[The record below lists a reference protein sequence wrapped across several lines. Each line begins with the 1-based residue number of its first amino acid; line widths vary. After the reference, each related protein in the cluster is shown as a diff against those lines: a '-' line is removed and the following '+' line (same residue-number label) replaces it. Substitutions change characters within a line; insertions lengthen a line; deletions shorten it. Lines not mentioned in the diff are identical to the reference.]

1 MSPVARAACPLTIT
15 PEAAARLQLEADFS
29 RAILSIRHL
38 LGCGGAGFRVS
49 VEENRPDEGH
59 FFEAAG
65 IPVVMDDIAFRRLTG
80 AVLDVDPDPA
90 GEGYRLKHPEAIL
103 TTFC

>member
-1 MSPVARAACPLTIT
+1 MSTATRAAGPLTIT
-15 PEAAARLQLEADFS
+15 PGAAAKLKAAADFS
-29 RAILSIRHL
+29 RAVLSIRHL
-38 LGCGGAGFRVS
+38 VGCGGAGFRVS

-59 FFEAAG
+59 FFDAAG
-65 IPVVMDDIAFRRLTG
+65 IPVVMDDVAFRRLTG

-90 GEGYRLKHPEAIL
+90 GEGFRLQHPEAVL

>member
-1 MSPVARAACPLTIT
+1 MSAVPLTIT
-15 PEAAARLQLEADFS
+15 AEAAERLRSTADFS
-29 RAILSIRHL
+29 RAILSVRHL
-38 LGCGGAGFRVS
+38 LGCGGTGYRVS

-59 FFEAAG
+59 FFETGG
-65 IPVVMDDIAFRRLTG
+65 IPVVMDDVAYRRLTG

-90 GEGYRLKHPEAIL
+90 GEGFRLEHPDAVL